1 LGAISLNTG
10 TKLDFSNL
18 RKTVSARVNEMAEIE
33 MRQVGKIK
41 HSMHDACLS
50 ALAMMYFQDASML
63 EFQRRLQ
70 EQTQMNNLQTLFQVE
85 TIPKDN
91 QLRDIID
98 AIPSHKLF
106 PIFNDFFRLLQ
117 RGNQLQPFQFL
128 DEGYLLPI
136 DGTQYFNSE
145 TINCPSCLTKVY
157 KNGTINYS
165 HKVLGASIVH
175 PEKKQ
180 VVPLAP
186 EPIKN
191 SDGPKKQD
199 CEINAGK
206 RFLDR
211 IRKEHPKLRIVI
223 TADDLY
229 SRQPFIEALNQN
241 TMSYILIAKPS
252 SHKVLFD
259 QLMEKEDL
267 DQVQLLE
274 WQDHKGAIH
283 RYEWINDI
291 RLNGNK
297 SAPLVNFFEYSII
310 RDGDK
315 ITYTNSW
322 VTDIRV
328 TDDNVVK
335 LVKAGRAKW
344 KIENENFN
352 TLKNL
357 GYHAEHNFGHGKKNL
372 SFNFFLFTLL
382 AFFIHQI
389 IELRDP
395 LYQIARAKFSARK
408 EFWNQLRCIIRVI
421 IFENWESLLHF
432 VISPPTDIR
441 AP

>member
-1 LGAISLNTG
+1 MNTG

-18 RKTVSARVNEMAEIE
+18 RKSVSARVNEIAEIE

-157 KNGTINYS
+157 KNGTIDYS

-191 SDGPKKQD
+191 SDGHKKQD

-229 SRQPFIEALNQN
+229 SRQPFIVALNQN
-241 TMSYILIAKPS
+241 KMSYILIAKPS

-328 TDDNVVK
+328 TDDNVAK

-382 AFFIHQI
+382 AFFMHQI

-395 LYQIARAKFSARK
+395 LYPATLGEQKNAVKSA
-408 EFWNQLRCIIRVI
+408 FHASN
-421 IFENWESLLHF
+421 
-432 VISPPTDIR
+432 
-441 AP
+441 

>member
-1 LGAISLNTG
+1 
-10 TKLDFSNL
+10 
-18 RKTVSARVNEMAEIE
+18 
-33 MRQVGKIK
+33 
-41 HSMHDACLS
+41 MHDACLS
-50 ALAMMYFQDASML
+50 TLAMMYFQDASML

-70 EQTQMNNLQTLFQVE
+70 DQMQKNNLQTLFQVE
-85 TIPKDN
+85 TIPKDT
-91 QLRDIID
+91 QLRETVD
-98 AIPSHKLF
+98 AIPSQKLF

-128 DEGYLLPI
+128 EEGYLIPI
-136 DGTQYFNSE
+136 DGSQYFCSE
-145 TINCPSCLTKVY
+145 AISCPSCLTKVH
-157 KNGTINYS
+157 KNGTISYS
-165 HKVLGASIVH
+165 HQVLCASIVH
-175 PEKKQ
+175 PEKRQ
-180 VVPLAP
+180 ILPLAP

-191 SDGPKKQD
+191 SDGSKKQD
-199 CEINAGK
+199 CETNAGK
-206 RFLDR
+206 RLLAR
-211 IRKEHPKLRIVI
+211 IRKEHPQLRIVI

-229 SRQPFIEALNQN
+229 SRQPFIESLNQN
-241 TMSYILIAKPS
+241 GMSYILIAKPS
-252 SHKVLFD
+252 SHKVLFE
-259 QLMEKEDL
+259 QILEKEDL
-267 DQVQLLE
+267 DQAHILE
-274 WQDHKGAIH
+274 WQDNKGVIH

-291 RLNGNK
+291 WLNGNK

-315 ITYTNSW
+315 ITYKNSW

-328 TDDNVVK
+328 TGNNVAK

-357 GYHAEHNFGHGKKNL
+357 GYHAEHNYGHGKKNL

-382 AFFIHQI
+382 AFFMHQI
-389 IELRDP
+389 IELKDP

-408 EFWNQLRCIIRVI
+408 EFWNQLRCTIRVI
-421 IFENWESLLHF
+421 IFENWESLLRF

>member
-10 TKLDFSNL
+10 KKLGFSNL
-18 RKTVSARVNEMAEIE
+18 RKSVSARVNEIAEIE

-50 ALAMMYFQDASML
+50 TLAMMYFQDASML

-91 QLRDIID
+91 QLRGIID
-98 AIPSHKLF
+98 VIPSQKLF

-136 DGTQYFNSE
+136 DGTQYFSSE
-145 TINCPSCLTKVY
+145 TINCSSCLTKGY

-191 SDGPKKQD
+191 SDGSKKQD

-206 RFLDR
+206 RFLNR
-211 IRKEHPKLRIVI
+211 IRKEHPKLEIVI

-241 TMSYILIAKPS
+241 RMSYILIAKPT

-259 QLMEKEDL
+259 QIIEKEDL

-274 WQDHKGAIH
+274 WQDNKGAIH

-297 SAPLVNFFEYSII
+297 SAPLVNFFEYSTI

-328 TDDNVVK
+328 SDDNVVK

-382 AFFIHQI
+382 AFFMHQI

-408 EFWNQLRCIIRVI
+408 EFWNQLRCTIRII

>member
-1 LGAISLNTG
+1 LGTISLNTG
-10 TKLDFSNL
+10 TKLGFSNL
-18 RKTVSARVNEMAEIE
+18 RKTVSARVSKIAE

-41 HSMHDACLS
+41 HCMHDACLS

-63 EFQRRLQ
+63 EFQTRLQ

-85 TIPKDN
+85 TIPKDTQFRN
-91 QLRDIID
+91 TIDDI
-98 AIPSHKLF
+98 HYQQLF
-106 PIFNDFFRLLQ
+106 PIFGDFFRLLQ

-128 DEGYLLPI
+128 EEGYLMPI
-136 DGTQYFNSE
+136 DGSQYFYSE
-145 TINCPSCLTKVY
+145 AISCPSCLTKVH
-157 KNGTINYS
+157 KNGTISYS
-165 HKVLGASIVH
+165 HQVLCTSIVH
-175 PEKKQ
+175 PEKRQ
-180 VVPLAP
+180 MFPLAP

-191 SDGPKKQD
+191 SDGSKKQD
-199 CEINAGK
+199 CETNAGK
-206 RFLDR
+206 RLLDR

-229 SRQPFIEALNQN
+229 SRQPFIESLNQN
-241 TMSYILIAKPS
+241 KMSYILIAKPS

-259 QLMEKEDL
+259 QIMEKEDL
-267 DQVQLLE
+267 DQAHLLE
-274 WQDHKGAIH
+274 WQDNKGAIH

-315 ITYTNSW
+315 ITYKNSW

-328 TDDNVVK
+328 TGNNVAK

-372 SFNFFLFTLL
+372 SFNFFLFTLM
-382 AFFIHQI
+382 AFFMHQI
-389 IELRDP
+389 IELKDP

-408 EFWNQLRCIIRVI
+408 EFWNQLRCTIRII
-421 IFENWESLLHF
+421 IFETWESLLHF